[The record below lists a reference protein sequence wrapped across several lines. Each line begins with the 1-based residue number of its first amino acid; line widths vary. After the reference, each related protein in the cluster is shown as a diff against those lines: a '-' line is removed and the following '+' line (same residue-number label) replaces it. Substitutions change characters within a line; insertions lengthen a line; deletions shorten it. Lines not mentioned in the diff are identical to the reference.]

1 MILQTFFTVN
11 TTVKLGRAPQNPLI
25 CICYLEDFLFASFL
39 VFCWSKFCSHW
50 KLYILWEYQDW
61 STSAFNANHIQI
73 SIAVTVIPTILLLS
87 ICGQYQHEWAF
98 SPTERLMQ
106 GGMFRQCDGR
116 QAALCRLEK
125 NWQRLIHDYVSAA
138 AVTTSEHIFF
148 ALSFFLLS
156 PLLPPFKSPILLFC

>member
-11 TTVKLGRAPQNPLI
+11 TTVKLGRSPQNPLI
-25 CICYLEDFLFASFL
+25 CICYLEEFLFASFL

-73 SIAVTVIPTILLLS
+73 SIAVTIIPTILLLS

-156 PLLPPFKSPILLFC
+156 PLLPLSKSPILLFC